1 MEREKLK
8 TIVKICKL
16 YYLEGYSQQE
26 LSNMFGI
33 SRPQIS
39 RIINSAREKGIV
51 EIKIND
57 PFNEEL
63 YCEQKLKNTY
73 DLHDAV
79 VVDTSNMSK
88 DESIELLA
96 KSGGYFLE
104 KIIQSD
110 SVIGLMAGKFIHKL
124 VQYTKKTKAK
134 NVRVIPLV
142 GGLGIS
148 GASWHANSNVIQ
160 LAEKMNFD
168 YYVLN
173 APAIV
178 SSNSIKSDLI
188 REEGIRQV
196 LDFYSRLN
204 IAVVGI
210 GEITEEATFFKTMN
224 LSKKELDEILDAG
237 AVCTIGKSFLNEK
250 GEEVA
255 QSITSRMIGVSGE
268 HLRQTPLVIGI
279 AAGDHKVEAISASLA
294 GKWLDVLIT
303 DVNTS
308 KKLLEEEKIK

>member
-1 MEREKLK
+1 MDREKLK
-8 TIVKICKL
+8 TVVKICKL
-16 YYLEGYSQQE
+16 YFLEGHSQQE
-26 LSNMFGI
+26 IANKFGI

-39 RIINSAREKGIV
+39 RIINSARETGIV

-57 PFNEEL
+57 PFKEEL
-63 YCEQKLKNTY
+63 YYEQELIRTY

-79 VVDTSNMSK
+79 VVDTSNLPT
-88 DESIELLA
+88 EEAIELLA
-96 KSGGYFLE
+96 KSGGYYLQ
-104 KIIQSD
+104 KVIQSD
-110 SVIGLMAGKFIHKL
+110 STVGLMAGKSIQR
-124 VQYTKKTKAK
+124 VIQYTKKNDAK
-134 NVRVIPLV
+134 NVRVVPLV

-196 LDFYSRLN
+196 LDYYNRLN

-308 KKLLEEEKIK
+308 NKLLEGEKIK